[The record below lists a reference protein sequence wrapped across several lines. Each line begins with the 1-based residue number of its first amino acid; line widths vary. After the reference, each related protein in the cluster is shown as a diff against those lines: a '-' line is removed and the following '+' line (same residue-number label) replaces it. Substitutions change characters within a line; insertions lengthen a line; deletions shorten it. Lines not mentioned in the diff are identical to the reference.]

1 MVSSLLSFTLI
12 WGSITVALGLTVLA
26 LRQRPTP
33 GATAFAT
40 LMAAGTWWVATSSI
54 GLFTTD
60 VQRRLLLHRLEWFGL
75 VVIPV
80 AWLLFALEYTSRD
93 EYVTKRNVAALALVP
108 GVTLGLVF
116 AGAPFDLVYAA
127 RTVNVYGDISI
138 VEVTYGPWF
147 WAYTAYAYA
156 LLGAGTLLVLQL
168 VVGARSVYRSQALA
182 LLITVFA
189 PWTGNLIFVAGYSPV
204 ENLDIT
210 PFMFLISGA
219 AGLAALTQFNLLDS
233 VPVSS
238 RIARES
244 VVESMDDGV
253 VVVDADDAIV
263 DINPRGADILGVSVA
278 GAIEAS
284 ASDLVPAYDAL
295 RDAADPEYC
304 ETVEREGPHGTRH
317 FEVSMTGLRS
327 DRPGSDGRV
336 VVLHDVTEQ
345 RNRIQQLDV
354 LNRVLRHN
362 LRNEM
367 NVVHGYATKLD
378 SDDREAVDRIKQ
390 KAMRMV
396 DLGDKAREIDRIL
409 DDGVAGDPIEV
420 DSIVEVEV
428 DRARERFP
436 DVTFSVDDA
445 AVAARVSRTLGPVL
459 RNLLENAAQHNDAAD
474 PTVEVTVTSDDR
486 SVSVAVADD
495 GPGIPEQERSVLR
508 TREETP
514 LEHSSGLGL
523 WLVNWG
529 VQTMGGS
536 ITVECPDDGG
546 SVVTVELPAASA
558 SVPVSRQ

>member
-1 MVSSLLSFTLI
+1 MVSSLFSLALV
-12 WGSITVALGLTVLA
+12 WGSITAALGLTVLA
-26 LRQRPTP
+26 WRQRPKP

-60 VQRRLLLHRLEWFGL
+60 PARRLLLHRLEWLGL

-93 EYVTKRNVAALALVP
+93 AYVTRRTVAALGFIP
-108 GVTLGLVF
+108 GITLGAVW
-116 AGAPFDLVYAA
+116 AGTPFDLVYVA
-127 RTVNVYGDISI
+127 RTVNVYGTISI
-138 VEVTYGPWF
+138 VEVSYGPWF

-156 LLGAGTLLVLQL
+156 LLGAGTLLILQL
-168 VVGARSVYRSQALA
+168 VVSARSLYRGQALA
-182 LLITVFA
+182 LLITVVA
-189 PWTGNLIFVAGYSPV
+189 PWTGNLIFVTGYSPV
-204 ENLDIT
+204 ENLDLT

-219 AGLAALTQFNLLDS
+219 AGIAALTQFKLLES

-253 VVVDADDAIV
+253 VVVDGDDAIV
-263 DINPRGADILGVSVA
+263 DINPRAASVFGVDRDA
-278 GAIEAS
+278 AIESA
-284 ASDLVPAYDAL
+284 ASDLVPAYERL
-295 RDAADPEYC
+295 QAADDPDHC
-304 ETVEREGPHGTRH
+304 ETVEMDGPSGTRYY
-317 FEVSMTGLRS
+317 EVSMTGLRADS
-327 DRPGSDGRV
+327 PGREGRV

-367 NVVHGYATKLD
+367 NVVHGYAGKLD
-378 SDDREAVDRIKQ
+378 ADGAAVDRIQ
-390 KAMRMV
+390 EKAMRMV

-409 DDGVAGDPIEV
+409 DDGVAGDPMPV
-420 DSIVEVEV
+420 DDIVSVEI
-428 DRARERFP
+428 DRARETYP
-436 DVTFSVDDA
+436 DTEFAVETVDAPVT
-445 AVAARVSRTLGPVL
+445 VSRTLGPVL
-459 RNLLENAAQHNDAAD
+459 RNLLENAVEHNDAPE
-474 PTVEVTVTSDDR
+474 PTVTVTVTRADGT
-486 SVSVAVADD
+486 VAVAVADN
-495 GPGIPEQERSVLR
+495 GPGIPEGERSVLR

-529 VQTMGGS
+529 SETMGGS
-536 ITVECPDDGG
+536 VTVECPEDGG
-546 SVVTVELPAASA
+546 SVVTVE
-558 SVPVSRQ
+558 VPVATASPSTAAQ

>member
-1 MVSSLLSFTLI
+1 MVSSLFSFALV

-26 LRQRPTP
+26 WRQRPKP
-33 GATAFAT
+33 GATAFAA
-40 LMAAGTWWVATSSI
+40 LMAAGTWWVATSSL

-60 VQRRLLLHRLEWFGL
+60 PGRRLLLHRLEWLGL

-93 EYVTKRNVAALALVP
+93 EYVTKRAVALLGFVP
-108 GVTLGLVF
+108 GVTLGVVW
-116 AGAPFDLVYAA
+116 AGTPADLVYAG
-127 RTVNVYGDISI
+127 RTVNVYGTISI

-156 LLGAGTLLVLQL
+156 LLGTGTLLILQL
-168 VVGARSVYRSQALA
+168 VVSARSLYRGQALS
-182 LLITVFA
+182 LLIAVVA

-219 AGLAALTQFNLLDS
+219 AGIAALTQFKLLES

-253 VVVDADDAIV
+253 VAVDGDDAVV
-263 DINPRGADILGVSVA
+263 DINPRAARVLGVDREA
-278 GAIEAS
+278 AIERDAS
-284 ASDLVPAYDAL
+284 ELIPAYDRL
-295 RDAADPEYC
+295 RSADDPEHC
-304 ETVEREGPHGTRH
+304 ETVEMDGLGGVRYYEL
-317 FEVSMTGLRS
+317 SMSGLRADS
-327 DRPGSDGRV
+327 PGRDGRV
-336 VVLHDVTEQ
+336 IVIHDVTEQ

-367 NVVHGYATKLD
+367 NVVHGYANKLD
-378 SDDREAVDRIKQ
+378 TDGEAVDHIQ
-390 KAMRMV
+390 EKAMRMV

-409 DDGVAGDPIEV
+409 DDGVAGDPMPV
-420 DSIVEVEV
+420 DDMVDVEAE
-428 DRARERFP
+428 RARETYPGTEFVV
-436 DVTFSVDDA
+436 DVADQPVT
-445 AVAARVSRTLGPVL
+445 VSRTLGPVL
-459 RNLLENAAQHNDAAD
+459 RNLLENAAEHNDAAD
-474 PTVEVTVTSDDR
+474 PRVTVTVTRDDNT
-486 SVSVAVADD
+486 VAIAVADN
-495 GPGIPEQERSVLR
+495 GPGIPEGERSVLR

-529 VQTMGGS
+529 VETMGGS
-536 ITVECPDDGG
+536 VSLECPADGG
-546 SVVTVELPAASA
+546 SIVTVEIPTASPTAATDGG
-558 SVPVSRQ
+558 

>member
-1 MVSSLLSFTLI
+1 MVSSLLSFALI

-26 LRQRPTP
+26 WRQRPTP
-33 GATAFAT
+33 GATAFGA

-60 VQRRLLLHRLEWFGL
+60 PGRRLLLHRLEWLGL
-75 VVIPV
+75 VLIPV

-93 EYVTKRNVAALALVP
+93 AYVTKRNVALLGLLP
-108 GVTLGLVF
+108 GLTLGFVF
-116 AGAPFDLVYAA
+116 AGEPYNLVYAA
-127 RTVNVYGDISI
+127 RTVNVYETISI

-147 WAYTAYAYA
+147 WVYTTYAYA
-156 LLGAGTLLVLQL
+156 LLGAGTLMILQL
-168 VVGARSVYRSQALA
+168 VVSARSLYRGQALA
-182 LLITVFA
+182 LLITVIA

-204 ENLDIT
+204 ENFDIT
-210 PFMFLISGA
+210 PFMFLISGT
-219 AGLAALTQFNLLDS
+219 AGLAALTQFDLLES

-238 RIARES
+238 RIARDS

-253 VVVDADDAIV
+253 VVVDSDDAIV
-263 DINPRGADILGVSVA
+263 DVNPPAARVLGLDRSE
-278 GAIEAS
+278 AIEA
-284 ASDLVPAYDAL
+284 AAPGLVPAYEAL
-295 RDAADPEYC
+295 RSADDPEYC
-304 ETVEREGPHGTRH
+304 ETVEREGQHGTRYY
-317 FEVSMTGLRS
+317 EVSMTGLRS
-327 DRPGSDGRV
+327 NRPGRDGRV
-336 VVLHDVTEQ
+336 VALHDVTEQ

-367 NVVHGYATKLD
+367 NVVHGYAGKLD
-378 SDDREAVDRIKQ
+378 AADTEAIDRIQ
-390 KAMRMV
+390 EKAMRMV

-420 DSIVEVEV
+420 DRIVDVEV

-436 DVTFSVDDA
+436 GVTFEVDDGGVSA
-445 AVAARVSRTLGPVL
+445 SVSRTLGPVL
-459 RNLLENAAQHNDAAD
+459 RNLVENGATHTDA
-474 PTVEVTVTSDDR
+474 DR
-486 SVSVAVADD
+486 PRVGVSVTREAAVVRVAVEDN
-495 GPGIPEQERSVLR
+495 GPGIPEQERAVLR

-536 ITVECPDDGG
+536 IAVECPADGG
-546 SVVTVELPAASA
+546 SVVTVE
-558 SVPVSRQ
+558 VPVASEGVPVPG